1 MRVQRL
7 ADHRRVPWRNG
18 LGTTMEVA
26 VGPLLV
32 ADDESSW
39 SWRVSVATVDQ
50 DGPFSSFPNV
60 DRTLVVVEGD
70 GLELQV
76 GSHRF
81 SALPSCPV
89 NFPGDEPTTATL
101 LNGPVRDLNVMV
113 RRTVATTSVYVTDAT
128 TLMAS
133 SSTGS
138 TGSTGSTSVVF
149 ALADAT
155 VGPHQLARFDAVVGV
170 EVADGPV
177 PVNGQVVVVD
187 IRPEGS
193 FPVRH
198 T

>member
-1 MRVQRL
+1 
-7 ADHRRVPWRNG
+7 
-18 LGTTMEVA
+18 MEVA

-113 RRTVATTSVYVTDAT
+113 RRTVATTSVYITDAT
-128 TLMAS
+128 TLTPS
-133 SSTGS
+133 SSS
-138 TGSTGSTSVVF
+138 CVVF
-149 ALADAT
+149 ALGDAT
-155 VGPHQLARFDAVVGV
+155 VGPYQLVRFDAVVGV

-177 PVNGQVVVVD
+177 PVSGPVVVVE

-193 FPVRH
+193 FLVRH

>member
-7 ADHRRVPWRNG
+7 GEHRRVPWRNG
-18 LGTTMEVA
+18 LGTTLEVA

-32 ADDESSW
+32 ADDALSW

-50 DGPFSSFPNV
+50 AGPFSSFPDV

-70 GLELQV
+70 GLGLQV

-89 NFPGDEPTTATL
+89 NFPGDEPTTAAL

-113 RRTVATTSVYVTDAT
+113 RRTVATTSVYVTDAA
-128 TLMAS
+128 TLTQS
-133 SSTGS
+133 SSS
-138 TGSTGSTSVVF
+138 CVVF
-149 ALADAT
+149 ALGDAN
-155 VGPHQLARFDAVVGV
+155 VGPHQLALSNTSGMITSPIV
-170 EVADGPV
+170 
-177 PVNGQVVVVD
+177 
-187 IRPEGS
+187 S
-193 FPVRH
+193 